1 VLLFQEM
8 DHYSG
13 TFLFYNSSFFG
24 EGGVSFLLLGHEVV
38 AEVGCNWYL
47 CDINICSLLKKDE
60 GDGLAPFMITHL
72 SPSLCFMPC

>member
-47 CDINICSLLKKDE
+47 
-60 GDGLAPFMITHL
+60 
-72 SPSLCFMPC
+72 